1 MSLIDLFKD
10 FHHDA
15 IQQEFPP
22 SARVLF
28 DTLLYKFN
36 EAFWTDELVLSE
48 RDLTQLTSLPKTTL
62 NEAKHFL
69 ASRHII
75 KVTQFKNKT
84 AYSLNSTFFS
94 QTERRPVSD
103 H

>member
-1 MSLIDLFKD
+1 MSLINLFKE
-10 FHHDA
+10 FHSEA

-36 EAFWTDELVLSE
+36 EAFWQGELVLSE
-48 RDLTQLTSLPKTTL
+48 RDLVQLTSLPKTTV
-62 NEAKHFL
+62 NEAKRYL

-75 KVTQFKNKT
+75 NITKFKNK
-84 AYSLNSTFFS
+84 SGLQF
-94 QTERRPVSD
+94 R
-103 H
+103 